1 MSSQYRKSEK
11 PKVLSYLPTK
21 EYGQEGDTVVVRMS
35 GKGVFFCVKAA
46 GIWYAQTTMQPL
58 SKINTAYIKD
68 LQSDKLTLKKIINAG
83 LNTNKFLVLKD
94 NSIKY
99 RTGDDILDDLNVF
112 ASKKINFKTAYCSLG
127 QYSDKESCETNGGT
141 WYYSENDSH
150 DSISST
156 PENQLLTTGQTI
168 GTMDS
173 ESTLLYDGST
183 LEIKYNSDY
192 DDNWQTLAQ
201 TDLLKL
207 SYSSKSAIINLD
219 SDGDLILDVD
229 GDIEFNADGGDV
241 TFKDDTAD
249 LATINGTG
257 LTINNIGADSAG
269 DNYLVEVSGLVK
281 KRTPAEVRSDI
292 GAGTS
297 SVGALNDLSDVT
309 YSGGDL
315 TISSLDTIISGALLI
330 DSSGD
335 ITLDPAGADI
345 HIDKD
350 GTNFGSI
357 NTTTAQKLKI
367 LGASNYQ
374 VELVTSG
381 TGNIVLTSADD
392 ITIDS
397 ADKLTIDTDGNFAMK
412 KDSVEYSVANSAYA
426 GMILGYRMI
435 GEDAGHSSYTLTT
448 SYVVPDSAM
457 TVRFV
462 APPSGNV
469 EVMVQV
475 LLDGNSN
482 RTVTFG
488 LSDNATYNSIGN
500 SYQQITGMVDESDK
514 YAHQHYWTVT
524 GLTAGDTYN
533 YWLGASANGGYLS
546 WGGTG
551 SDRFCDFI
559 MKVTAL
565 PTATSD
571 FAEYD

>member
-1 MSSQYRKSEK
+1 MASQYRKAEK
-11 PKVLSYLPTK
+11 PKILSYFPTK
-21 EYGQEGDTVVVRMS
+21 TYGQEGDTVVVRMP
-35 GKGVFFCVKAA
+35 GKGVFFCVKA
-46 GIWYAQTTMQPL
+46 GGLWYAQTTMQPL

-83 LNTNKFLVLKD
+83 LNTNKFIVLKD

-297 SVGALNDLSDVT
+297 SVGALDDLSDVT